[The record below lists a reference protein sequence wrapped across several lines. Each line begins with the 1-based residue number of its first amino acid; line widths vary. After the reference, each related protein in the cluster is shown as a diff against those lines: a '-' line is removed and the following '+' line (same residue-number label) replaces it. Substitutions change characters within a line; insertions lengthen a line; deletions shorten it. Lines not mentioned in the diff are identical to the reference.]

1 MAAIDFSISWKLG
14 EKNVEILLLELLHGT
29 IIW

>member
-14 EKNVEILLLELLHGT
+14 ENVEILLLELLHGT